1 MFDKISPFTMVDIYQ
16 LLGKAK
22 GMFSFFGHKE
32 EKPATPSSEVKSDEN
47 IPTGLISE
55 KFTKV
60 DESHW
65 QALMTHLGTEVSGTV
80 RKLVMA
86 MKRRDDADHGSRVDS
101 FRIGVLLIPYK
112 ETKETVTRKAAAQP
126 KADAPAE
133 VSDASDVQQQR
144 RRQEKKPEKG
154 AEETITRKSDPRFTD
169 KDSRVLYLKYL
180 TDLVQSEMV
189 GGKDEAAAIATV
201 IDYLEADGFLTT
213 GEMIQKVKKLGEKAA
228 EASFEEILRF
238 RLGDKYDD
246 IKKCHPKVSAKQ
258 LRELRLCALRVR
270 ENYRTQVLRSG
281 TRKEL
286 AKRDWLVIVGLI
298 IMILVLVVSGLIYGS
313 IKHSAGG

>member
-1 MFDKISPFTMVDIYQ
+1 MFDKMNFMSVMDIVQ
-16 LLGKAK
+16 LLSRARSS
-22 GMFSFFGHKE
+22 FSGIFGHKE
-32 EKPATPSSEVKSDEN
+32 GATKPTPSSEVKGDEN

-65 QALMTHLGTEVSGTV
+65 QALMTHLGAGVSGTV
-80 RKLVMA
+80 RKIIME

-112 ETKETVTRKAAAQP
+112 ETEETVTRKVP
-126 KADAPAE
+126 KADTPAE

-169 KDSRVLYLKYL
+169 KDSRALYLKYL
-180 TDLVQSEMV
+180 NDLVQSEMV
-189 GGKDEAAAIATV
+189 GGKDESAAIAAV

-213 GEMIQKVKKLGEKAA
+213 GEMIQKAKKFAENTGNAA
-228 EASFEEILRF
+228 FEEVLRF
-238 RLGDKYDD
+238 RLGAEYDD
-246 IKKCHPKVSAKQ
+246 IKNRHPRASAKQ